1 MTLPSNLA
9 DVEALL
15 AERDAVAGWLVRIDG
30 AGSSVPP
37 PVRERVRLDYQ
48 HRLDGVTQRL
58 QGHGDLIAAKLAED
72 RAEHDLHAT
81 GVALAREALAEAE
94 LRHMV
99 GEYDSTY
106 FEAERSRNV
115 AEIERF
121 DGSLA
126 AVSER
131 IVRLE
136 DVLSLIVAP
145 ASPTEAPAAVVPTVA
160 EPSFQPTVEEPA
172 PLAAGFELE
181 DDQIDKQL
189 LAIFDNASDLS
200 EMDIEL
206 VESAPETPS
215 PDRGPLSFRPG
226 SGMPAEVR
234 RAPTPSSGKRADAP
248 RRVAV
253 TDEPPRSPPPIVA
266 VPTALGTR
274 AAIFDDDIV
283 AAGPP
288 PEAAVGSAGRILRCA
303 ECGAM
308 NKGSEWYCEKCGAE
322 LNAG

>member
-1 MTLPSNLA
+1 MTQPTNLA

-15 AERDAVAGWLVRIDG
+15 AERDAVAGWLARLDG
-30 AGSSVPP
+30 ADSSVPP

-48 HRLDGVTQRL
+48 HRLDGVTERL

-72 RAEHDLHAT
+72 RAEHELHAT
-81 GVALAREALAEAE
+81 GVTVAREALAEAQ

-106 FEAERSRNV
+106 FEAERSRNE

-121 DGSLA
+121 EGA
-126 AVSER
+126 IAVVSER
-131 IVRLE
+131 IIRLE

-145 ASPTEAPAAVVPTVA
+145 VTPTEAPAAAAPAVVTPPSPPPA
-160 EPSFQPTVEEPA
+160 EQSA
-172 PLAAGFELE
+172 ALASGFELDE
-181 DDQIDKQL
+181 DQIDKQL
-189 LAIFDNASDLS
+189 LAIFDNASELS

-206 VESAPETPS
+206 VESAPETPQ

-226 SGMPAEVR
+226 SGMPAEVK
-234 RAPTPSSGKRADAP
+234 RAHQPAGKRADAP

-288 PEAAVGSAGRILRCA
+288 PEAGAASAGRVLRCA

-322 LNAG
+322 LNPG

>member
-1 MTLPSNLA
+1 MTQPSNLA

-15 AERDAVAGWLVRIDG
+15 AERDAVAGWLARLDG
-30 AGSSVPP
+30 ADSSVPP

-72 RAEHDLHAT
+72 RAEQELHAT
-81 GVALAREALAEAE
+81 GVTVAREALAEAQ

-106 FEAERSRNV
+106 FEAERSRNE

-121 DGSLA
+121 EGALA

-145 ASPTEAPAAVVPTVA
+145 ATPTAESAASAPDVVAPPAEQSPT
-160 EPSFQPTVEEPA
+160 
-172 PLAAGFELE
+172 LASGFELDE
-181 DDQIDKQL
+181 DQIDKQL
-189 LAIFDNASDLS
+189 LAIFDNASELS

-206 VESAPETPS
+206 VESAPETPR

-226 SGMPAEVR
+226 SGMPAEVK
-234 RAPTPSSGKRADAP
+234 RAPQPAGKRADAP

-288 PEAAVGSAGRILRCA
+288 PEASAASAGRVLRCA